1 MSIGATLKWGQQTT
15 VQAAGLE
22 QLRLLNWERRLL
34 QPSNIPSTAVVNFK
48 NSNCETKVS
57 GKIIATE
64 CNI

>member
-1 MSIGATLKWGQQTT
+1 VSIVATLKWGQQTT

-22 QLRLLNWERRLL
+22 QLRSLNWQRRLL
-34 QPSNIPSTAVVNFK
+34 QHSKIPSTAAVNFN
-48 NSNCETKVS
+48 NSNCETEVS